1 MTQGAISIPD
11 PVSLTQDL
19 IRFNTINPPGNED
32 QICNYL
38 AQLLESAGF
47 ECRKIEF
54 APHRMSLVAKIGACS
69 RNKPSICFTGHVDVV
84 PLGARTWTFEPFV
97 GLIEDGKL
105 YGRGSS
111 DMKSGVAAFVVAA
124 MKMAESAKHGGG
136 VTLIITAGEE
146 TGCEGAFHLAASQE
160 ILEFL
165 GPAGCF
171 VVAEPTANEPLLG
184 HKGAYWLRASTDG
197 ITAHGS
203 MPERGDNAFY
213 KLAKAALT
221 LEKFTF
227 DTPAHELMG
236 QGTLNVGTAKSGI
249 NINSVP
255 DAAEMTLDIRTV
267 AGQSHPHIYGCL
279 CKALGPAVR
288 LDTIIDIEGVF
299 TPASEPWMASVFDL
313 CEKTNG
319 VRPIEKTVSYFTD
332 ASALKPAIGNPP
344 TVILGPGQP
353 EMAHQ
358 TDEFCFV
365 DKIVDAT
372 QLFSDLIQDWQR
384 R

>member
-1 MTQGAISIPD
+1 MTTQTPD
-11 PVSLTQDL
+11 PVTLTQDL
-19 IRFNTINPPGNED
+19 IRFNTVNPPGDED
-32 QICNYL
+32 QVCNYL
-38 AQLLESAGF
+38 AGLLEAAGF

-54 APHRMSLVAKIGACS
+54 APRRMSLVAKIGAC
-69 RNKPSICFTGHVDVV
+69 NTAQPSICFTGHVDVV
-84 PLGARTWTFEPFV
+84 PLGSRPWTHGPFEGV
-97 GLIEDGKL
+97 ISEGKL
-105 YGRGSS
+105 FGRGSS

-124 MKMAESAKHGGG
+124 IKVAEKAKAGAG
-136 VTLIITAGEE
+136 VSLIITAGEE
-146 TGCEGAFHLAASQE
+146 TGCEGAFDIAANEE
-160 ILEFL
+160 ILKFL

-184 HKGAYWLRASTDG
+184 HKGAYWLKASTEG

-221 LEKFTF
+221 LEQFQF
-227 DTPAHELMG
+227 DTPPHPLMG
-236 QGTLNVGTAKSGI
+236 QGTLNVGTAKAGL

-255 DAAEMTLDIRTV
+255 DGAEMTLDIRTV

-279 CKALGPAVR
+279 CKALGPVVK

-299 TPASEPWMASVFDL
+299 TPANDPWMTKVFDY
-313 CEKTNG
+313 CEKING
-319 VRPIEKTVSYFTD
+319 VRPVEKTVSYFTD

-358 TDEFCFV
+358 TDEFCYV

-372 QLFSDLIQDWQR
+372 KLFEDLIIDWQQAK
-384 R
+384 